1 MKIAKKEVES
11 GLAKLEAVHSNEQKA
26 VDEAE
31 INIRDHGH
39 TIHSTVGFLDTVY
52 GHATTQI
59 RLQSETADSV
69 TWARYAM
76 HPTDGPV
83 TPLTDALSRIKFT
96 ELETPVPLHAIV
108 QSTYSQLE
116 SLNEK
121 RSRLLIVAGR
131 SRRLATE
138 NHNQELKE
146 LMEEYGSVGQ
156 EVKKTIGDVATAF
169 VISRCKSGLVVVQ
182 AAHIPAI

>member
-1 MKIAKKEVES
+1 
-11 GLAKLEAVHSNEQKA
+11 
-26 VDEAE
+26 
-31 INIRDHGH
+31 
-39 TIHSTVGFLDTVY
+39 
-52 GHATTQI
+52 
-59 RLQSETADSV
+59 
-69 TWARYAM
+69 M